1 MMILKRKTP
10 NQVSKKDD
18 IGLHLIDSSNR
29 EDYRPYPVIIRVL
42 TVIGTVFWAY
52 KIAVHIGLIG

>member
-1 MMILKRKTP
+1 MIIWKRKAP

-18 IGLHLIDSSNR
+18 TDLHLIDSSNR
-29 EDYRPYPVIIRVL
+29 KDYRRDLVIIRVL
-42 TVIGTVFWAY
+42 TVIGTVFLSY